1 MTVTRIPAAPKDVGI
16 LSLVLSSAIAATA
29 STTAKPQNAL
39 KFEKSRGY
47 VVLVVDGLGSHNLEA
62 HLGHAPNIGRIWR
75 PQRST
80 IRCEFPSTTV
90 VSLTGLTTGFR
101 SARHGLIGYNV
112 PSSDRKQLHNLLSG
126 WEVDGNEPSSYKT
139 YPTLSESYAISVVSP
154 SIYRNTGFTS
164 LTLPSGYFHGV
175 DDIADRFRA
184 AAEIAERDGGV
195 VYLYVPEL
203 DQVGHRLGA
212 GSPEW
217 LSVLEEIDGALRYL
231 LNLKRSIALLT
242 ADHGM
247 VNVGTE
253 GQIHLETL
261 ESLNSVDFMAGGDT
275 RSSLIY
281 LSAEG
286 DLAEKDKAEL
296 RQKLGEELSGL
307 AWCASWQNLEA
318 AGWVATGLQKEK
330 QPDIVLLASAAVTLY
345 DRRTCKP
352 RSLLMKGH
360 HGSIT
365 DAETQVPLIRLS

>member
-29 STTAKPQNAL
+29 ATAAKPLNAL

-47 VVLVVDGLGSHNLEA
+47 ILLVVDGLGSHNLDD
-62 HLGHAPNIGRIWR
+62 HLGHAPNIGRVWR
-75 PQRST
+75 AQRST

-90 VSLTGLTTGFR
+90 VSLTGLTTGLR
-101 SARHGLIGYNV
+101 SAKHGLIGYNV
-112 PSSDRKQLHNLLSG
+112 PNSTRTELHNLLSG
-126 WEVDGNEPSSYKT
+126 WEVDGNDPSTYKT
-139 YPTLSESYAISVVSP
+139 YPTLSESYAMSVVSP
-154 SIYRNTGFTS
+154 TIYRNTGFTS

-175 DDIADRFRA
+175 DDIADRFKT

-203 DQVGHRLGA
+203 DQVGHRFGA
-212 GSPEW
+212 GSSQW
-217 LSVLEEIDGALRYL
+217 LAALEEIDSAVRHLS
-231 LNLKRSIALLT
+231 NLKRSIALLT

-247 VNVGTE
+247 VNVDTD

-261 ESLNSVDFMAGGDT
+261 DALKSVSFIAGGDT

-281 LSAEG
+281 LSADEIAS
-286 DLAEKDKAEL
+286 DHRISDL
-296 RQKLGEELSGL
+296 RQKLEDELSGL
-307 AWCASWQNLEA
+307 VWCATWKDLETS
-318 AGWVATGLQKEK
+318 GWVATGLQVEK

>member
-16 LSLVLSSAIAATA
+16 LSLVLSSAIAAT
-29 STTAKPQNAL
+29 STTLTKPVNAL

-47 VVLVVDGLGSHNLEA
+47 IVLVVDGLGSHNLEA
-62 HLGHAPNIGRIWR
+62 HLGHAPNIGRFWR
-75 PQRST
+75 SQRTS

-90 VSLTGLTTGFR
+90 VSLTGLTTGLR

-112 PSSDRKQLHNLLSG
+112 PNSDRTELQNLLSG
-126 WEVDGNEPSSYKT
+126 WEVDGNDPALYKT
-139 YPTLSESYAISVVSP
+139 YPTLSESYAIAVVSP

-212 GSPEW
+212 GSLEW
-217 LSVLEEIDGALRYL
+217 LTTLEEIDGAVKQLQG
-231 LNLKRSIALLT
+231 LKRSIAVLT

-247 VNVGTE
+247 VNVDTD
-253 GQIHLETL
+253 GQIYLDALEFFG
-261 ESLNSVDFMAGGDT
+261 SIDFIAGGDT

-281 LSAEG
+281 LRGEEALSLNQLDG
-286 DLAEKDKAEL
+286 L
-296 RQKLGEELSGL
+296 RQRLGDELSGL
-307 AWCASWQNLEA
+307 AWCVSWRELET
-318 AGWVATGLQKEK
+318 AGWVATGLPLEK
-330 QPDIVLLASAAVTLY
+330 QPDIVLLASAAITLY

-365 DAETQVPLIRLS
+365 DIETQVPLIRLS

>member
-16 LSLVLSSAIAATA
+16 LSLVLSSAISAT
-29 STTAKPQNAL
+29 STSSAKPQNSL
-39 KFEKSRGY
+39 RFEKSRGY

-62 HLGHAPNIGRIWR
+62 HLGHAPNIGRVWR
-75 PQRST
+75 AQRST

-90 VSLTGLTTGFR
+90 VSLTGLTTGLR
-101 SARHGLIGYNV
+101 SAKHGLIGYNV
-112 PSSDRKQLHNLLSG
+112 PTSDRKELHNLLSG
-126 WEVDGNEPSSYKT
+126 WEVDGNDPVMYKT
-139 YPTLSESYAISVVSP
+139 YPTLSDSYVISVVSP

-164 LTLPSGYFHGV
+164 LTLPSGNFHGV
-175 DDIADRFRA
+175 DDISDRFRA
-184 AAEIAERDGGV
+184 AAEIVERDGGV

-212 GSPEW
+212 GSSEW
-217 LSVLEEIDGALRYL
+217 LATLEEIDGAAKHLQGLR
-231 LNLKRSIALLT
+231 RSIAILT

-247 VNVGTE
+247 VNVGPE

-261 ESLNSVDFMAGGDT
+261 DSLNSVDFIAGGDT

-281 LSAEG
+281 LRG
-286 DLAEKDKAEL
+286 EKAISQHEVDGL
-296 RQKLGEELSGL
+296 RNRVGEELRGV
-307 AWCASWQNLEA
+307 AWCASWEELET
-318 AGWVATGLQKEK
+318 AGWVASGLPIEK
-330 QPDIVLLASAAVTLY
+330 QPDIVLLASASVTLY

-352 RSLLMKGH
+352 RSLLMRGH

>member
-1 MTVTRIPAAPKDVGI
+1 
-16 LSLVLSSAIAATA
+16 
-29 STTAKPQNAL
+29 
-39 KFEKSRGY
+39 
-47 VVLVVDGLGSHNLEA
+47 
-62 HLGHAPNIGRIWR
+62 
-75 PQRST
+75 
-80 IRCEFPSTTV
+80 
-90 VSLTGLTTGFR
+90 
-101 SARHGLIGYNV
+101 LIGYNV

-217 LSVLEEIDGALRYL
+217 LSVLEEIDGAVRQL
-231 LNLKRSIALLT
+231 LNLKRSMALLT

-261 ESLNSVDFMAGGDT
+261 ESLNSVDFIAGGDT

>member
-16 LSLVLSSAIAATA
+16 LSLVLSSAISATA
-29 STTAKPQNAL
+29 STTVRPQNAL

-62 HLGHAPNIGRIWR
+62 HLGHAPNIGRFWR
-75 PQRST
+75 PKRST

-90 VSLTGLTTGFR
+90 VSLTGLTTGLR

-212 GSPEW
+212 GSSEW
-217 LSVLEEIDGALRYL
+217 LSVLEQIDGAVRHLS
-231 LNLKRSIALLT
+231 NLKRSIALLT

-261 ESLNSVDFMAGGDT
+261 ESLQSVDFIAGGDT

-286 DLAEKDKAEL
+286 EVAEKDKAGL

-307 AWCASWQNLEA
+307 AWCASWQDLET

-330 QPDIVLLASAAVTLY
+330 QPDVVLLASAAVTLY

>member
-1 MTVTRIPAAPKDVGI
+1 
-16 LSLVLSSAIAATA
+16 
-29 STTAKPQNAL
+29 
-39 KFEKSRGY
+39 
-47 VVLVVDGLGSHNLEA
+47 
-62 HLGHAPNIGRIWR
+62 
-75 PQRST
+75 
-80 IRCEFPSTTV
+80 
-90 VSLTGLTTGFR
+90 
-101 SARHGLIGYNV
+101 LIGYNV
-112 PSSDRKQLHNLLSG
+112 PSPDRKQLHNLLSG
-126 WEVDGNEPSSYKT
+126 WEVDGNDPSSYKT

-217 LSVLEEIDGALRYL
+217 LSVLEEIDGAARQL

-261 ESLNSVDFMAGGDT
+261 ESLKSVDFIAGGDT

-281 LSAEG
+281 LSTEG
-286 DLAEKDKAEL
+286 DVAEQEKADL
-296 RQKLGEELSGL
+296 RQKLGEELNGL
-307 AWCASWQNLEA
+307 AWCASWQDLET
-318 AGWVATGLQKEK
+318 AGWVATGLQIEK
-330 QPDIVLLASAAVTLY
+330 QPDVVLLASASVTLY

>member
-29 STTAKPQNAL
+29 TTSLKPQNSL

-47 VVLVVDGLGSHNLEA
+47 IVLVVDGLGSHNLEA
-62 HLGHAPNIGRIWR
+62 HLGHAPNIGRFWR

-90 VSLTGLTTGFR
+90 VSLTGLTTGLR

-112 PSSDRKQLHNLLSG
+112 PSTDRKQLHNLLSG

-217 LSVLEEIDGALRYL
+217 LSVLEEIDGAVRQL

-261 ESLNSVDFMAGGDT
+261 DSFKSVDFIAGGDT

-281 LSAEG
+281 LRSESNVSEQQRA
-286 DLAEKDKAEL
+286 DLRK
-296 RQKLGEELSGL
+296 KLGEELNGL
-307 AWCASWQNLEA
+307 VWCASWQDLEN
-318 AGWVATGLQKEK
+318 AGWVATGLQIEK
-330 QPDIVLLASAAVTLY
+330 QPDVVLLASASVTLY

-365 DAETQVPLIRLS
+365 DAETQVPLIRLT

>member
-29 STTAKPQNAL
+29 TTSLKPQNSL

-47 VVLVVDGLGSHNLEA
+47 IVLVVDGLGSHNLEA
-62 HLGHAPNIGRIWR
+62 HLGHAPNIGRYWR
-75 PQRST
+75 AQRST

-90 VSLTGLTTGFR
+90 VSLTGLTTGLR

-112 PSSDRKQLHNLLSG
+112 PSADRERLHNLLSG
-126 WEVDGNEPSSYKT
+126 WEVDGNEPASYKT

-175 DDIADRFRA
+175 DEIADRFRA

-217 LSVLEEIDGALRYL
+217 LSVLEEIDGAVRQL
-231 LNLKRSIALLT
+231 LHLKRSIALLT

-247 VNVGTE
+247 VNVGIE
-253 GQIHLETL
+253 DQIHLETL
-261 ESLNSVDFMAGGDT
+261 ESLNSVDFIAGGDT

-281 LSAEG
+281 LRSESKES
-286 DLAEKDKAEL
+286 EKQRADL
-296 RQKLGEELSGL
+296 RQKLGEELNGL
-307 AWCASWQNLEA
+307 VWCASWQDLEN
-318 AGWVATGLQKEK
+318 AGWVATGLQIEK
-330 QPDIVLLASAAVTLY
+330 QPDLVLLASASVTLY

-365 DAETQVPLIRLS
+365 DAETQVPLIRLT

>member
-1 MTVTRIPAAPKDVGI
+1 MTVSRIPAAPKDVGI

-29 STTAKPQNAL
+29 TTNEKPQNSL

-47 VVLVVDGLGSHNLEA
+47 IVLVVDGLGSHNLEA
-62 HLGHAPNIGRIWR
+62 HLGHAPNIGRFWR
-75 PQRST
+75 SQRTT

-90 VSLTGLTTGFR
+90 VSLTGLTTSLR

-112 PSSDRKQLHNLLSG
+112 PSSDRKHLHNLLSG
-126 WEVDGNEPSSYKT
+126 WEIDGNEPSSYKT
-139 YPTLSESYAISVVSP
+139 YPTLSESYPISVVSP

-164 LTLPSGYFHGV
+164 LTLPSGFFHGV
-175 DDIADRFRA
+175 DDIVDRFRA

-217 LSVLEEIDGALRYL
+217 LSVLEEIDGAVRQL

-261 ESLNSVDFMAGGDT
+261 ESLKSVDFISGGDT

-281 LSAEG
+281 LSAVGSQQEVS
-286 DLAEKDKAEL
+286 LL
-296 RQKLGEELSGL
+296 REKLGQELSGL
-307 AWCASWQNLEA
+307 AWCASWQDLET
-318 AGWVATGLQKEK
+318 AGWVATGLQAEK

>member
-1 MTVTRIPAAPKDVGI
+1 MTVSRIPAAPKDVGI

-29 STTAKPQNAL
+29 LTETKPVNAL

-47 VVLVVDGLGSHNLEA
+47 VVLVIDGLGSHNLEA
-62 HLGHAPNIGRIWR
+62 HLGHAPNIGRFWR
-75 PQRST
+75 NQKNT
-80 IRCEFPSTTV
+80 VRCEFPSTTV
-90 VSLTGLTTGFR
+90 VSLTGLTTGLR

-112 PSSDRKQLHNLLSG
+112 PSPDRTELHNLLSG
-126 WEVDGNEPSSYKT
+126 WEVDGNDPSMYKT
-139 YPTLSESYAISVVSP
+139 YPTLSETYAISVVSP

-164 LTLPSGYFHGV
+164 LTLPAGFFHGA
-175 DDIADRFRA
+175 DEIADRFKM

-203 DQVGHRLGA
+203 DQVGHRAGA

-217 LSVLEEIDGALRYL
+217 LSVLEEIDGAVRHLV
-231 LNLKRSIALLT
+231 NLKRSIALLT

-247 VNVGTE
+247 VNVDTD
-253 GQIHLETL
+253 GQIYLETL
-261 ESLNSVDFMAGGDT
+261 DSLASTDFISGGDT

-281 LSAEG
+281 VSQDQNTTDLQLASLREKLAIELEG
-286 DLAEKDKAEL
+286 V
-296 RQKLGEELSGL
+296 
-307 AWCASWQNLEA
+307 AWCASWQELETS
-318 AGWVATGLQKEK
+318 GWVATGLQRDK
-330 QPDIVLLASAAVTLY
+330 QPDIVLLAKAAVTLY

-365 DAETQVPLIRLS
+365 DAETQVPLIRLN